1 MNAIIP
7 LDAFTAEKLPS
18 TVITAIVLK
27 VVTKPT
33 MRKKIQIK
41 TIIQKTQ
48 HQIPLLTALKI
59 KTNAN
64 TADKFLLRMD
74 AKIQIPD

>member
-41 TIIQKTQ
+41 TQ

-64 TADKFLLRMD
+64 TVDKFLLRMD
-74 AKIQIPD
+74 AKIQILD